1 MNTFWLKIAGAVIAV
16 VLIFFLVLTFTSG
29 PTDEPVQSEQPA
41 KPENFAQQ
49 VEADRKKF
57 SNLPQP
63 VDTQDQ
69 NQTTVNVPETQT
81 IQPVPE
87 PPKPIEPITLYFK
100 PMSEIDEIEAER
112 FYNVAV
118 QDRSIGRLPKTGSK
132 LMVDNCRRI
141 IEKWPDSRYAY
152 KSKQMMADL
161 PERYKQ
167 RYNIT
172 QEEID
177 VSMYS
182 KPREGTKPYTI
193 KENR

>member
-16 VLIFFLVLTFTSG
+16 ILIFVLVLTFTSG
-29 PTDEPVQSEQPA
+29 STEEPVQPEQPA
-41 KPENFAQQ
+41 KPKNFAQQ
-49 VEADRKKF
+49 VEADREKF

-81 IQPVPE
+81 VQPVPA
-87 PPKPIEPITLYFK
+87 PPKPVEPITLYFK
-100 PMSEIDEIEAER
+100 PMNETDEIEATR

-118 QDRSIGRLPKTGSK
+118 QDRSIGRLPGTGYK

-141 IEKWPDSRYAY
+141 IEKWPDSIYAY

-161 PERYKQ
+161 REQYKQ

-172 QEEID
+172 PEEID

-182 KPREGTKPYTI
+182 KKREGTKPY
-193 KENR
+193 ND

>member
-1 MNTFWLKIAGAVIAV
+1 MNTFWLKIAGAVIAIIV
-16 VLIFFLVLTFTSG
+16 IFVLITTFTSG
-29 PTDEPVQSEQPA
+29 PKEKPVQSEQPA
-41 KPENFAQQ
+41 KPKNFSQQ
-49 VEADRKKF
+49 VEADNEKF

-63 VDTQDQ
+63 VNPQDQ
-69 NQTTVNVPETQT
+69 NQTTVNKPAVESV
-81 IQPVPE
+81 QPVAE
-87 PPKPIEPITLYFK
+87 PPKTAEPITLYFK
-100 PMSEIDEIEAER
+100 PMSETDEIEATR

-118 QDRSIGRLPKTGSK
+118 KDRSIGRLPMTGYK

-141 IEKWPDSRYAY
+141 IEKWPDSIYAY

-161 PERYKQ
+161 PERFKK

-172 QEEID
+172 PKEVD

-193 KENR
+193 KEER